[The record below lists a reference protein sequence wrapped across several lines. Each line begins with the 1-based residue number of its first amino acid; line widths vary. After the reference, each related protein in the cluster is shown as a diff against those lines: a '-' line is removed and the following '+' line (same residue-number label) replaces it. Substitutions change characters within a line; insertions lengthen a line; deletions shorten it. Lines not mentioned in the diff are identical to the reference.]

1 MSDNTVIT
9 TTGMYAVLANERR
22 RYVLRS
28 LREYRTPRALADLP
42 TEVARQEY
50 NAPLAKDSSDGF
62 TRLSLSL
69 DHVHFPKLAD
79 ARVIQNDPGR
89 NLVSRG
95 QQADQIGLYPAP
107 LAIEAG

>member
-1 MSDNTVIT
+1 MRDNTVLT
-9 TTGMYAVLANERR
+9 TTGLYALLANERR
-22 RYVLRS
+22 RCVLRS

-42 TEVARQEY
+42 IKVARQEY
-50 NAPLAKDSSDGF
+50 NAPPAEDSSDGF
-62 TRLSLSL
+62 KRLSLSL

-79 ARVIQNDPGR
+79 ARVIQYDPGR

-95 QQADQIGLYPAP
+95 QQVDQIGLYPAP